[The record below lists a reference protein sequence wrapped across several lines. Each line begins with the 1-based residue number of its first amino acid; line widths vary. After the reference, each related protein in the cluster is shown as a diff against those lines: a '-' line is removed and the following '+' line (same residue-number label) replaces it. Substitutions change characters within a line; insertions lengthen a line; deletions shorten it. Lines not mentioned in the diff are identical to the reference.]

1 MGGLSYGAK
10 IQVPGAFT
18 LQGIP
23 PEDYTVSIR
32 DTPPGCYVQEATYGG
47 ATVLGTMLRL
57 SGGAAG
63 EMRITLACDA
73 GSLRARVVDG
83 AGTAVPFGTLFVIPE
98 DLTNPALL
106 PPAMRQLEIR
116 DGWTEP
122 ADSLPPGR
130 YLLLPCN
137 VETDGTAAPILR
149 FWNARS
155 RAKEVSIEPGAS
167 AQVTLELIEV
177 P

>member
-1 MGGLSYGAK
+1 
-10 IQVPGAFT
+10 
-18 LQGIP
+18 
-23 PEDYTVSIR
+23 
-32 DTPPGCYVQEATYGG
+32 
-47 ATVLGTMLRL
+47 MLRL

-63 EMRITLACDA
+63 EMRIALACDA

-83 AGTAVPFGTLFVIPE
+83 GGAAVPFGTLFVIPE

-122 ADSLPPGR
+122 ADSMPPGR

-149 FWNARS
+149 LWNARS

-167 AQVTLELIEV
+167 AQVTLELVEV